1 LLIKN
6 EKEMNK
12 KQFYGIKYPF
22 ISSDI
27 ENYYIDLN
35 SSIKDKIKSL
45 LIHVIFTPKGQRL
58 RDGEFGTN
66 LIQFLY
72 QPNDSQTW
80 DNIKEEVSIAVN
92 RYIKGI
98 QIKDIQVLQSDNV
111 DEDVFV
117 RIDYTIMNGITVE
130 NDSLITKI

>member
-1 LLIKN
+1 
-6 EKEMNK
+6 MSK

-35 SSIKDKIKSL
+35 PSIKDKIKSL
-45 LIHVIFTPKGQRL
+45 LIHVIFTPKGQRI
-58 RDGEFGTN
+58 RDCEFGTN

-111 DEDVFV
+111 DDDVFV